1 MRSRITLVAA
11 LAVVAATTSAIEYV
25 HTRSLLEAGEAALA
39 GALAVGLVAYALT
52 LPGLHWRG
60 LMFGGFFA
68 AAGLM
73 SWTFADRP
81 LVIWGFLGVEGV
93 VFAALSYPWLR
104 DLPVLARI
112 GGAWLG
118 VAYWVLGIAGALLML
133 NLKVSAQRVAYAG
146 VFVLAVLAV
155 VASVRRARPA
165 RDLSVGVAATFIV
178 AIAVL
183 VLVGSGNLFDA
194 THVVPASRWG
204 EHMQGRFW
212 GGPGLMYHPNSMAGL
227 GVAAVLRIAPDPLFA
242 RWQRLVALVFGGGV
256 LYFTNSRTGFVFAA
270 AAATVHAALLWW
282 RARNGQPATGLGTYR
297 RPWLAAAAPFLVL
310 LAVLMLSGGRGF
322 IFQERYGDSDLTSG
336 RLATWTTVLTEWRD
350 GPVAEKLFGDTKTSR
365 AVVIRAD
372 SGLDIQ
378 LTTDNAAVG
387 ALRRGG
393 VFGVLAFLL
402 GLYLLLRHA
411 LRAARDGPAWF
422 PIAVVA
428 SLPTIATSDWLLGGT
443 GGTLWILLLV
453 GEVAV
458 AIPSTVDVEPAPSA
472 APP

>member
-1 MRSRITLVAA
+1 MKSRIALVAA
-11 LAVVAATTSAIEYV
+11 LAVVAAVTSVFEYLD
-25 HTRSLLEAGEAALA
+25 TRSLLEAGEAALA
-39 GALAVGLVAYALT
+39 GALAVGLVFYALT

-68 AAGLM
+68 GAGLL

-81 LVIWGFLGVEGV
+81 LAIWGLLAVEGV
-93 VFAALSYPWLR
+93 VFAVLSYPWLR
-104 DLPVLARI
+104 DLPVLARL

-146 VFVLAVLAV
+146 VFALAVLAV
-155 VASVRRARPA
+155 VASVRRRGSA
-165 RDLSVGVAATFIV
+165 RDLSAGVAAAFVV

-183 VLVGSGNLFDA
+183 VLAGSGTLFDA
-194 THVVPASRWG
+194 THVVPANRWG
-204 EHMQGRFW
+204 EHMEGRFW
-212 GGPGLMYHPNSMAGL
+212 GGPLLMYHPNSMAGV
-227 GVAAVLRIAPDPLFA
+227 GVAAALRIAPDPAFA
-242 RWQRLVALVFGGGV
+242 RWQRLVALVVGGGV
-256 LYFTNSRTGFVFAA
+256 LYFTNSRTGFVFAVA
-270 AAATVHAALLWW
+270 AAAAHAALLWW
-282 RARNGQPATGLGTYR
+282 RARHGQPATGLGTYR

-310 LAVLMLSGGRGF
+310 LAVLVLSGGRGF

-336 RLATWTTVLTEWRD
+336 RVATWTTVLTEWRD
-350 GPVAEKLFGDTKTSR
+350 GPVAEKLFGDTNSSR
-365 AVVIRAD
+365 AVVKRAS
-372 SGLDIQ
+372 SGDIQ

-393 VFGVLAFLL
+393 GFGVLAFLL
-402 GLYLLLRHA
+402 GLYLLLRHG
-411 LRAARDGPAWF
+411 LRAVRDGPAWF

-453 GEVAV
+453 GEAAVAV
-458 AIPSTVDVEPAPSA
+458 PSTVDAEPAPAA

>member
-1 MRSRITLVAA
+1 VS
-11 LAVVAATTSAIEYV
+11 
-25 HTRSLLEAGEAALA
+25 
-39 GALAVGLVAYALT
+39 LVAYALT
-52 LPGLHWRG
+52 LPGLNWRG
-60 LMFGGFFA
+60 LLFGGCFA
-68 AAGLM
+68 GAGLL

-81 LVIWGFLGVEGV
+81 LVIWGFLAVEGV
-93 VFAALSYPWLR
+93 VFAVLSYPWLR
-104 DLPVLARI
+104 DLPLLSRI

-118 VAYWVLGIAGALLML
+118 LAYWLFGVAGALLML

-146 VFVLAVLAV
+146 VFMLAVLAV
-155 VASVRRARPA
+155 VASVRRKHPA
-165 RDLSVGVAATFIV
+165 RDLSVGVAAAFIV

-183 VLVGSGNLFDA
+183 VLAGSGNLFDA
-194 THVVPASRWG
+194 THVVPTSRWG
-204 EHMQGRFW
+204 EHMEGRFW
-212 GGPGLMYHPNSMAGL
+212 GGPLLMYHPNSMAGV
-227 GVAAVLRIAPDPLFA
+227 GVAAALRIAPDPAFA
-242 RWQRLVALVFGGGV
+242 RWQRLVALAFGGGV
-256 LYFTNSRTGFVFAA
+256 VYFTNSRTGFIFAA
-270 AAATVHAALLWW
+270 AAATAHAALLWW
-282 RARNGQPATGLGTYR
+282 RARHGQPATGLGSYR

-310 LAVLMLSGGRGF
+310 LAVLVLSGRGF
-322 IFQERYGDSDLTSG
+322 IFQERYGDSDLSSG
-336 RLATWTTVLTEWRD
+336 RVATWTTVLTEWRD

-365 AVVIRAD
+365 AVVIRPS
-372 SGLDIQ
+372 SGLEIQ

-411 LRAARDGPAWF
+411 LNATRDGPAWF

-458 AIPSTVDVEPAPSA
+458 TTPSTVDAEPAPSP